1 MTIDELLKDKEF
13 ADAVDAAESEE
24 ELIKVFRAKGIEL
37 DESTIHTLMTE
48 EGELNEEALDN
59 VAGGRLLMPNP
70 IMPIFPAQN
79 PFLKW
84 LKNKLKR

>member
-24 ELIKVFRAKGIEL
+24 ELIKVFRTKGIEL
-37 DESTIHTLMTE
+37 DETTIHTLMTE

-70 IMPIFPAQN
+70 IMPFIPRNNSFY
-79 PFLKW
+79 KW
-84 LKNKLKR
+84 LKNKLKK